1 MAIESKPE
9 SQTAPYEGLTP
20 ELILQAIES
29 VELEPT
35 GSLLAL
41 NSYENR
47 VYQVELADNSFIIA
61 KFYRPG
67 RWSDAAIMEEHQFSY
82 ELGDQDIPVICPMMR
97 EGYSLLEHEGYRF
110 ALYPRRGGRWPE
122 LEDPQTLQQL
132 GRMIGRIHAIGRTDR
147 FEYRQH
153 LTVENYGQAALDFLL
168 ENEFVPSEML
178 HNFQQAAQAL
188 LDQVQIMFEA
198 IAPSYLRIH
207 GDFHPG
213 NILCMDH
220 NFHFVDL
227 DDCCMGPAI
236 QDLWMMLSGEQHE
249 MAGQLKDILEGYETF
264 TSFDYSEIALIEA
277 LRGLRLIYYCGWLA
291 RRWQDPAFPKH
302 FPWFNTPRYWEEQMI
317 TFREQLE
324 RCHAPTLD
332 LK

>member
-1 MAIESKPE
+1 M
-9 SQTAPYEGLTP
+9 L
-20 ELILQAIES
+20 
-29 VELEPT
+29 
-35 GSLLAL
+35 
-41 NSYENR
+41 
-47 VYQVELADNSFIIA
+47 
-61 KFYRPG
+61 
-67 RWSDAAIMEEHQFSY
+67 
-82 ELGDQDIPVICPMMR
+82 R
-97 EGYSLLEHEGYRF
+97 EGYSLLEHGGNRF
-110 ALYPRRGGRWPE
+110 AIYPRRGGRWPE

-132 GRMIGRIHAIGRTDR
+132 GRLIGRIHAIGRTDK
-147 FEYRQH
+147 FEYRQR
-153 LTVENYGQAALDFLL
+153 LTVENYGQVALDFLL

-198 IAPSYLRIH
+198 ISPGYLRIH

-213 NILCMDH
+213 NILSMDK

-264 TSFDYSEIALIEA
+264 SAFDYSEIALIEA

-302 FPWFNTPRYWEEQMI
+302 FPWFNTPRYWEEQMV

-324 RCHAPTLD
+324 RCFAPTLD